1 METPMQPDGWIQ
13 RRSTLDKG
21 KKIVISRNVGSTILK
36 QFQRLQSTAW
46 RFGIAQGLD
55 QEFRA
60 LAQQDPG
67 TGASAIDLR
76 YPVTTASPLLP
87 LVLQIVDLFHRL
99 SEKGFR

>member
-1 METPMQPDGWIQ
+1 MKTPMQPDGRIQ
-13 RRSTLDKG
+13 RRPTLDEG
-21 KKIVISRNVGSTILK
+21 KQIVVCRNVGSTILK

-76 YPVTTASPLLP
+76 YPVTNTSPLLP
-87 LVLQIVDLFHRL
+87 FVLQIVDLFNGL